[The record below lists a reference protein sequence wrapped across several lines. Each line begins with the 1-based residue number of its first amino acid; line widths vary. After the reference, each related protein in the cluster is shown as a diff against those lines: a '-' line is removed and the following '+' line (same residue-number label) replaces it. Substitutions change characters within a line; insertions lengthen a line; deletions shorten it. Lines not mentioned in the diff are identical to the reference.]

1 VTEVFLVRKVLLNAQ
16 HVNMEFWNVVDENT
30 PHKICSKSHCK
41 TLLPSGYQ
49 YKQCDTCRTHQRGL
63 SKKHQIKIATAEKKV
78 SSRNK
83 CPCEDG
89 QCEAERPAQ
98 QARANEGPE
107 TIHAVEDKDED
118 NDGLPFGDFEKT
130 V

>member
-1 VTEVFLVRKVLLNAQ
+1 
-16 HVNMEFWNVVDENT
+16 MEFRNVVDENT
-30 PHKICSKSHCK
+30 PPKICSKSHCK

-49 YKQCDTCRTHQRGL
+49 YKQCDACRTRQRGL
-63 SKKHQIKIATAEKKV
+63 SKKHRIKIATAEKNV

-83 CPCEDG
+83 RPREDG

-98 QARANEGPE
+98 RARANEGPE
-107 TIHAVEDKDED
+107 TIHAVEDEDKDED
-118 NDGLPFGDFEKT
+118 DDGLPFGDFEKT